1 MKVVLTSIVNLFVLL
16 GLNSCYTILPIS
28 EECNKVTEVMVYNP
42 VPVPTPPPRPVYP
55 PVSPIIHPPY
65 VPSPPINDPEPKPI
79 IRLPEVSKDRRGY
92 EEQVR
97 DPLRRQGE
105 RGNSER
111 IPDPVNKA
119 NRNDGGRK

>member
-1 MKVVLTSIVNLFVLL
+1 MKVVLTSIVSLFVLL
-16 GLNSCYTILPIS
+16 GLNGCYTILPTS
-28 EECNKVTEVMVYNP
+28 EGCNEVTEVIVYYP
-42 VPVPTPPPRPVYP
+42 VSVPVPPPDPRPWPDPPYPPPPQP
-55 PVSPIIHPPY
+55 PAP
-65 VPSPPINDPEPKPI
+65 DPQPKL
-79 IRLPEVSKDRRGY
+79 RQPEVPKERIGY

-111 IPDPVNKA
+111 IPDPVNKP